1 MKNQLSRDEINK
13 LLGVDPTERVPTK
26 NEIIQIEV
34 AVEAVANERNIPS
47 SEISTKEINEIVKNI
62 GIKIWTSYVQN
73 NTPQAHRILWTYS
86 DKKNETSCSTLIL
99 TSSSHCS
106 FVSGIHVLK
115 VRANI
120 SLRAIFGLLERAHP
134 LRYF

>member
-26 NEIIQIEV
+26 NEIIQIEA

-62 GIKIWTSYVQN
+62 GIKNV
-73 NTPQAHRILWTYS
+73 RIYS
-86 DKKNETSCSTLIL
+86 LDEILGNEN
-99 TSSSHCS
+99 
-106 FVSGIHVLK
+106 K
-115 VRANI
+115 
-120 SLRAIFGLLERAHP
+120 
-134 LRYF
+134 